1 MNVEEFLSTLD
12 ALRFDT
18 NLDDTYP
25 ELRGMIQKVYPY
37 IRKIYNMMY
46 ESGYLA
52 ESKIN
57 EFKSPVEPSNDYEGN
72 DLNYENIY
80 DEAYKIVHDLAKSGM
95 PIKWVDVA
103 NRMGFHIDTL
113 NEADME
119 LLHDAIEDAMSDI
132 PTKFYESKMNEETFR
147 VMFDSGDGKDKL
159 VCGGFKTEKEAQSFI
174 ESRPRPENYYVAWG
188 EMNESKKNS
197 KKVSLTESKLN
208 SIIAE
213 SIKRAIL
220 KEGFFDSFPSMYEKE
235 EKKDDDS
242 TKEKEGDKTS
252 AKRRERVI
260 SRLKSDGVDVAQY
273 AYRLWP
279 DKDEDSARS
288 YFYKCLDG
296 KTNDTGDVYKFTSDE
311 INRLYSM
318 LANDEL

>member
-1 MNVEEFLSTLD
+1 MEKWYVVDDGGVYNVFPESDLKQYGIERDQIVKVTTNMDTAFNYAEKLNRDIEE
-12 ALRFDT
+12 
-18 NLDDTYP
+18 
-25 ELRGMIQKVYPY
+25 
-37 IRKIYNMMY
+37 
-46 ESGYLA
+46 
-52 ESKIN
+52 
-57 EFKSPVEPSNDYEGN
+57 KSPNFAPSKG
-72 DLNYENIY
+72 
-80 DEAYKIVHDLAKSGM
+80 
-95 PIKWVDVA
+95 
-103 NRMGFHIDTL
+103 
-113 NEADME
+113 
-119 LLHDAIEDAMSDI
+119 
-132 PTKFYESKMNEETFR
+132 
-147 VMFDSGDGKDKL
+147 
-159 VCGGFKTEKEAQSFI
+159 
-174 ESRPRPENYYVAWG
+174 YY
-188 EMNESKKNS
+188 NESKQNNS
-197 KKVSLTESKLN
+197 KVFLTESRLN
-208 SIIAE
+208 QIISE

-242 TKEKEGDKTS
+242 SKEKEGNKAS

-318 LANDEL
+318 LSNDEL

>member
-1 MNVEEFLSTLD
+1 MEKWYVVDDGGVYNVLS
-12 ALRFDT
+12 
-18 NLDDTYP
+18 
-25 ELRGMIQKVYPY
+25 E
-37 IRKIYNMMY
+37 
-46 ESGYLA
+46 
-52 ESKIN
+52 
-57 EFKSPVEPSNDYEGN
+57 
-72 DLNYENIY
+72 
-80 DEAYKIVHDLAKSGM
+80 HDLVEYGVEQDQIVKIFNNPDRAF
-95 PIKWVDVA
+95 DYA
-103 NRMGFHIDTL
+103 EELNR
-113 NEADME
+113 EE
-119 LLHDAIEDAMSDI
+119 E
-132 PTKFYESKMNEETFR
+132 ES
-147 VMFDSGDGKDKL
+147 S
-159 VCGGFKTEKEAQSFI
+159 
-174 ESRPRPENYYVAWG
+174 PEFSPSQGYY
-188 EMNESKKNS
+188 NESKNRS
-197 KKVSLTESKLN
+197 MKVTLTESKLN

-213 SIKRAIL
+213 SIKRVL
-220 KEGFFDSFPSMYEKE
+220 SEGFFDSFPSMYEKE

-242 TKEKEGDKTS
+242 SKEKGENQAS

>member
-1 MNVEEFLSTLD
+1 MEKWYVVDDGEVYNVFPESDLKQYGIERDQIVKVTTNMDMAFNYAEKLNREVEEKSTNF
-12 ALRFDT
+12 A
-18 NLDDTYP
+18 P
-25 ELRGMIQKVYPY
+25 SK
-37 IRKIYNMMY
+37 
-46 ESGYLA
+46 GY
-52 ESKIN
+52 
-57 EFKSPVEPSNDYEGN
+57 Y
-72 DLNYENIY
+72 
-80 DEAYKIVHDLAKSGM
+80 
-95 PIKWVDVA
+95 
-103 NRMGFHIDTL
+103 
-113 NEADME
+113 
-119 LLHDAIEDAMSDI
+119 
-132 PTKFYESKMNEETFR
+132 
-147 VMFDSGDGKDKL
+147 
-159 VCGGFKTEKEAQSFI
+159 
-174 ESRPRPENYYVAWG
+174 
-188 EMNESKKNS
+188 NESKQNNS
-197 KKVSLTESKLN
+197 KVFLTESRLN
-208 SIIAE
+208 QIISE

-242 TKEKEGDKTS
+242 SKEKEGNKAS

-318 LANDEL
+318 LSNDEL

>member
-1 MNVEEFLSTLD
+1 MEKWYVVDDGEVYNVFPESDLKQYGIERDQIVKVTTNMDMAFNYAKKLNREAEEKSTNF
-12 ALRFDT
+12 A
-18 NLDDTYP
+18 P
-25 ELRGMIQKVYPY
+25 SK
-37 IRKIYNMMY
+37 
-46 ESGYLA
+46 GY
-52 ESKIN
+52 
-57 EFKSPVEPSNDYEGN
+57 Y
-72 DLNYENIY
+72 
-80 DEAYKIVHDLAKSGM
+80 
-95 PIKWVDVA
+95 
-103 NRMGFHIDTL
+103 
-113 NEADME
+113 
-119 LLHDAIEDAMSDI
+119 
-132 PTKFYESKMNEETFR
+132 
-147 VMFDSGDGKDKL
+147 
-159 VCGGFKTEKEAQSFI
+159 
-174 ESRPRPENYYVAWG
+174 
-188 EMNESKKNS
+188 NESKQNNS
-197 KKVSLTESKLN
+197 KVFLTESKLN
-208 SIIAE
+208 QIISE

-242 TKEKEGDKTS
+242 SKEKEGNKAS

>member
-1 MNVEEFLSTLD
+1 MKKWYVVDDGEVYNVFPESDLKQYGIERDQIVKVTTNMGMAFNYAEKLNREVEEKSTNFSPL
-12 ALRFDT
+12 
-18 NLDDTYP
+18 
-25 ELRGMIQKVYPY
+25 K
-37 IRKIYNMMY
+37 
-46 ESGYLA
+46 GY
-52 ESKIN
+52 
-57 EFKSPVEPSNDYEGN
+57 Y
-72 DLNYENIY
+72 
-80 DEAYKIVHDLAKSGM
+80 
-95 PIKWVDVA
+95 
-103 NRMGFHIDTL
+103 
-113 NEADME
+113 
-119 LLHDAIEDAMSDI
+119 
-132 PTKFYESKMNEETFR
+132 
-147 VMFDSGDGKDKL
+147 
-159 VCGGFKTEKEAQSFI
+159 
-174 ESRPRPENYYVAWG
+174 
-188 EMNESKKNS
+188 NESKQNNN
-197 KKVSLTESKLN
+197 KVFLTESILN
-208 SIIAE
+208 QIISE

-242 TKEKEGDKTS
+242 SKEKEGNKAS

-318 LANDEL
+318 LSNDEL

>member
-1 MNVEEFLSTLD
+1 MEKWYVVDDGEVYNVFPESDLKQYGIERDQIVKVTTNMDMAFNYAEKLNRDTEE
-12 ALRFDT
+12 
-18 NLDDTYP
+18 
-25 ELRGMIQKVYPY
+25 
-37 IRKIYNMMY
+37 
-46 ESGYLA
+46 
-52 ESKIN
+52 
-57 EFKSPVEPSNDYEGN
+57 KSPNFAPSKG
-72 DLNYENIY
+72 
-80 DEAYKIVHDLAKSGM
+80 
-95 PIKWVDVA
+95 
-103 NRMGFHIDTL
+103 
-113 NEADME
+113 
-119 LLHDAIEDAMSDI
+119 
-132 PTKFYESKMNEETFR
+132 
-147 VMFDSGDGKDKL
+147 
-159 VCGGFKTEKEAQSFI
+159 
-174 ESRPRPENYYVAWG
+174 YY
-188 EMNESKKNS
+188 NESKQNNS
-197 KKVSLTESKLN
+197 KVFLTESRLN
-208 SIIAE
+208 QIISE

-242 TKEKEGDKTS
+242 SKEKEGNKAS

-296 KTNDTGDVYKFTSDE
+296 KTNYTGDVYKFTSDE

>member
-1 MNVEEFLSTLD
+1 MEKWYVVDDGGVYNVFPESDLKQYGIERDQIVKVTTNMDMAFNYAEKLNRDTEE
-12 ALRFDT
+12 
-18 NLDDTYP
+18 
-25 ELRGMIQKVYPY
+25 
-37 IRKIYNMMY
+37 
-46 ESGYLA
+46 
-52 ESKIN
+52 
-57 EFKSPVEPSNDYEGN
+57 KSPNFAPSKG
-72 DLNYENIY
+72 
-80 DEAYKIVHDLAKSGM
+80 
-95 PIKWVDVA
+95 
-103 NRMGFHIDTL
+103 
-113 NEADME
+113 
-119 LLHDAIEDAMSDI
+119 
-132 PTKFYESKMNEETFR
+132 
-147 VMFDSGDGKDKL
+147 
-159 VCGGFKTEKEAQSFI
+159 
-174 ESRPRPENYYVAWG
+174 YY
-188 EMNESKKNS
+188 NESKQNNS
-197 KKVSLTESKLN
+197 KVFLTESRLN
-208 SIIAE
+208 QIISE

-242 TKEKEGDKTS
+242 SKEKEGNKAS

>member
-1 MNVEEFLSTLD
+1 MEKWYVVDDGGVYNVFPESDLKQYGIERDQIVKVTTNMDMAFNYAEKLNRDTEE
-12 ALRFDT
+12 
-18 NLDDTYP
+18 
-25 ELRGMIQKVYPY
+25 
-37 IRKIYNMMY
+37 
-46 ESGYLA
+46 
-52 ESKIN
+52 
-57 EFKSPVEPSNDYEGN
+57 KSPNFAPSKG
-72 DLNYENIY
+72 
-80 DEAYKIVHDLAKSGM
+80 
-95 PIKWVDVA
+95 
-103 NRMGFHIDTL
+103 
-113 NEADME
+113 
-119 LLHDAIEDAMSDI
+119 
-132 PTKFYESKMNEETFR
+132 
-147 VMFDSGDGKDKL
+147 
-159 VCGGFKTEKEAQSFI
+159 
-174 ESRPRPENYYVAWG
+174 YY
-188 EMNESKKNS
+188 NESKQNNS
-197 KKVSLTESKLN
+197 KVFLTESRLN
-208 SIIAE
+208 QIISE

-242 TKEKEGDKTS
+242 SKEKEGNKAS

-318 LANDEL
+318 LSNDEL

>member
-1 MNVEEFLSTLD
+1 MEKWYVVDDGEVYNVFPESDLKQYGIERDQIVKVTTNMDMAFNYAEKLNREVEEKSTNFSPL
-12 ALRFDT
+12 
-18 NLDDTYP
+18 
-25 ELRGMIQKVYPY
+25 K
-37 IRKIYNMMY
+37 
-46 ESGYLA
+46 GY
-52 ESKIN
+52 
-57 EFKSPVEPSNDYEGN
+57 Y
-72 DLNYENIY
+72 
-80 DEAYKIVHDLAKSGM
+80 
-95 PIKWVDVA
+95 
-103 NRMGFHIDTL
+103 
-113 NEADME
+113 
-119 LLHDAIEDAMSDI
+119 
-132 PTKFYESKMNEETFR
+132 
-147 VMFDSGDGKDKL
+147 
-159 VCGGFKTEKEAQSFI
+159 
-174 ESRPRPENYYVAWG
+174 
-188 EMNESKKNS
+188 NESKQNNS
-197 KKVSLTESKLN
+197 KVFLTESRLN
-208 SIIAE
+208 QIISE

-242 TKEKEGDKTS
+242 SKEKGENKAS

-318 LANDEL
+318 LSNDEL

>member
-1 MNVEEFLSTLD
+1 MEKWYVVDDGGVYNVFPESDLKQYGIERDQIVKVTTNMDMAFNYAEKLNREVEEKSTNFSPL
-12 ALRFDT
+12 
-18 NLDDTYP
+18 
-25 ELRGMIQKVYPY
+25 K
-37 IRKIYNMMY
+37 
-46 ESGYLA
+46 GY
-52 ESKIN
+52 
-57 EFKSPVEPSNDYEGN
+57 Y
-72 DLNYENIY
+72 
-80 DEAYKIVHDLAKSGM
+80 
-95 PIKWVDVA
+95 
-103 NRMGFHIDTL
+103 
-113 NEADME
+113 
-119 LLHDAIEDAMSDI
+119 
-132 PTKFYESKMNEETFR
+132 
-147 VMFDSGDGKDKL
+147 
-159 VCGGFKTEKEAQSFI
+159 
-174 ESRPRPENYYVAWG
+174 
-188 EMNESKKNS
+188 NESKQNNS
-197 KKVSLTESKLN
+197 KVFLTESRLN
-208 SIIAE
+208 QIISE

-242 TKEKEGDKTS
+242 SKEKGENKAS

-318 LANDEL
+318 LSNDEL

>member
-1 MNVEEFLSTLD
+1 MEKWYVVDDGEVYNVFPESDLKQYGIERDQIVKVTTNMDMAFNYAEKLNRDTEE
-12 ALRFDT
+12 
-18 NLDDTYP
+18 
-25 ELRGMIQKVYPY
+25 
-37 IRKIYNMMY
+37 
-46 ESGYLA
+46 
-52 ESKIN
+52 
-57 EFKSPVEPSNDYEGN
+57 KSPNFAPSKG
-72 DLNYENIY
+72 
-80 DEAYKIVHDLAKSGM
+80 
-95 PIKWVDVA
+95 
-103 NRMGFHIDTL
+103 
-113 NEADME
+113 
-119 LLHDAIEDAMSDI
+119 
-132 PTKFYESKMNEETFR
+132 
-147 VMFDSGDGKDKL
+147 
-159 VCGGFKTEKEAQSFI
+159 
-174 ESRPRPENYYVAWG
+174 YY
-188 EMNESKKNS
+188 NESKQNNS
-197 KKVSLTESKLN
+197 KVFLTESRLN
-208 SIIAE
+208 QIISE

-242 TKEKEGDKTS
+242 SKEKEGNKAS

>member
-1 MNVEEFLSTLD
+1 MEKWYVVDDGEVYNVFPESDLKKYGIERDQIVKVTTNMDMAFNYAKKLNREAEEKSTNFSPL
-12 ALRFDT
+12 
-18 NLDDTYP
+18 
-25 ELRGMIQKVYPY
+25 K
-37 IRKIYNMMY
+37 
-46 ESGYLA
+46 GY
-52 ESKIN
+52 
-57 EFKSPVEPSNDYEGN
+57 Y
-72 DLNYENIY
+72 
-80 DEAYKIVHDLAKSGM
+80 
-95 PIKWVDVA
+95 
-103 NRMGFHIDTL
+103 
-113 NEADME
+113 
-119 LLHDAIEDAMSDI
+119 
-132 PTKFYESKMNEETFR
+132 
-147 VMFDSGDGKDKL
+147 
-159 VCGGFKTEKEAQSFI
+159 
-174 ESRPRPENYYVAWG
+174 
-188 EMNESKKNS
+188 NESKQNNN
-197 KKVSLTESKLN
+197 KVFLTESKLN
-208 SIIAE
+208 QIISE

-242 TKEKEGDKTS
+242 SKEKEGNKAS

>member
-1 MNVEEFLSTLD
+1 MEKWYVVDDGGAYNVFPESDLKQYGIERDQIVKVTTNMDMAFNYAEKLNREVEEKSTNF
-12 ALRFDT
+12 A
-18 NLDDTYP
+18 P
-25 ELRGMIQKVYPY
+25 SK
-37 IRKIYNMMY
+37 
-46 ESGYLA
+46 GY
-52 ESKIN
+52 
-57 EFKSPVEPSNDYEGN
+57 Y
-72 DLNYENIY
+72 
-80 DEAYKIVHDLAKSGM
+80 
-95 PIKWVDVA
+95 
-103 NRMGFHIDTL
+103 
-113 NEADME
+113 
-119 LLHDAIEDAMSDI
+119 
-132 PTKFYESKMNEETFR
+132 
-147 VMFDSGDGKDKL
+147 
-159 VCGGFKTEKEAQSFI
+159 
-174 ESRPRPENYYVAWG
+174 
-188 EMNESKKNS
+188 NESKQNNS
-197 KKVSLTESKLN
+197 KVFLTESRLN
-208 SIIAE
+208 QIISE

-242 TKEKEGDKTS
+242 SKEKEGNKAS

-318 LANDEL
+318 LSNDEL

>member
-1 MNVEEFLSTLD
+1 MEKWYVVDDGEVYNVFPESDLKQYGIERDQIVKVTTNMDMAFNYAEKLNRDTEE
-12 ALRFDT
+12 
-18 NLDDTYP
+18 
-25 ELRGMIQKVYPY
+25 
-37 IRKIYNMMY
+37 
-46 ESGYLA
+46 
-52 ESKIN
+52 
-57 EFKSPVEPSNDYEGN
+57 KSPNFAPSKG
-72 DLNYENIY
+72 
-80 DEAYKIVHDLAKSGM
+80 
-95 PIKWVDVA
+95 
-103 NRMGFHIDTL
+103 
-113 NEADME
+113 
-119 LLHDAIEDAMSDI
+119 
-132 PTKFYESKMNEETFR
+132 
-147 VMFDSGDGKDKL
+147 
-159 VCGGFKTEKEAQSFI
+159 
-174 ESRPRPENYYVAWG
+174 YY
-188 EMNESKKNS
+188 NESKQNNS
-197 KKVSLTESKLN
+197 KVFLTESRLN
-208 SIIAE
+208 KIISE

-242 TKEKEGDKTS
+242 SKEKEGNKAS